1 MAAPS
6 PTTKTISVPYSGGIK
21 RGLLAI
27 VKYKTSRSE
36 AYGSFLYYDTVHAPS
51 RTSIKTHNGEL
62 GIGLVSYSNESFSIN
77 TVMSGDI
84 EADGSFS
91 VAFLQLNLD

>member
-6 PTTKTISVPYSGGIK
+6 PTIKTISVPYSGEIK
-21 RGLLAI
+21 RGLLAV
-27 VKYKTSRSE
+27 VKYKLESFE
-36 AYGSFLYYDTVHAPS
+36 AYGSFLYYNTGYNPLTTALK
-51 RTSIKTHNGEL
+51 TSNGEL
-62 GIGLVSYSNESFSIN
+62 GITTVSYSNGSFSIS
-77 TVMSGDI
+77 TVISGDI